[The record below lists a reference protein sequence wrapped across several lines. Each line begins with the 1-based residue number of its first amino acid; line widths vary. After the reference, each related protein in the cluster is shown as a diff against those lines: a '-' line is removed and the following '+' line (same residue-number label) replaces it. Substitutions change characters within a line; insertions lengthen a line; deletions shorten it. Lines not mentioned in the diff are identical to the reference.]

1 MMKAIWIVLL
11 AGFATL
17 TVYAIAAGGWNGL
30 TAYLGSLGP
39 WGALATVDLLLA
51 LFIAIVFMVRDAAA
65 RKINAVPYVV
75 LTLLTGSL
83 GILVY
88 LVRFWNPEHPFRG
101 PKILAE
107 S

>member
-1 MMKAIWIVLL
+1 MMKAIWIALL
-11 AGFATL
+11 AGFAGL
-17 TVYAIAAGGWNGL
+17 TVYAVAIGGWTGL
-30 TAYLGSLGP
+30 LAYLGTLGP
-39 WGALATVDLLLA
+39 WGALATVDLLIA

-88 LVRFWNPEHPFRG
+88 LFRFWSPETPLSR
-101 PKILAE
+101 PKIIAE

>member
-1 MMKAIWIVLL
+1 MMKAIWIALL
-11 AGFATL
+11 AGFAAL
-17 TVYAIAAGGWNGL
+17 TVYAVAIGGWNGL
-30 TAYLGSLGP
+30 MAYLGMLGP
-39 WGALATVDLLLA
+39 WGALATVDLLIA

-88 LVRFWNPEHPFRG
+88 LVRFWGPETPLGR
-101 PKILAE
+101 PKIMAE